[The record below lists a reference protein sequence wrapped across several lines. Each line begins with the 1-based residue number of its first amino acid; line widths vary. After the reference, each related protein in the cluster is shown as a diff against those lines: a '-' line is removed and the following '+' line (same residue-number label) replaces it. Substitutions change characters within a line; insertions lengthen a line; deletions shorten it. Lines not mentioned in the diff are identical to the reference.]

1 MSHFDSPAGSEFEL
15 RIFQRA
21 RFVSRTVVIVSW
33 LTIVAISL
41 LHDVPKS
48 AAMGVFTAFK
58 VIAVVGSIWVLFEF
72 VEAFHG
78 RTSCKNPLIDAF
90 LTRPT
95 YGQLDADLVAVS

>member
-1 MSHFDSPAGSEFEL
+1 
-15 RIFQRA
+15 
-21 RFVSRTVVIVSW
+21 
-33 LTIVAISL
+33 
-41 LHDVPKS
+41 
-48 AAMGVFTAFK
+48 MGVFTAFK